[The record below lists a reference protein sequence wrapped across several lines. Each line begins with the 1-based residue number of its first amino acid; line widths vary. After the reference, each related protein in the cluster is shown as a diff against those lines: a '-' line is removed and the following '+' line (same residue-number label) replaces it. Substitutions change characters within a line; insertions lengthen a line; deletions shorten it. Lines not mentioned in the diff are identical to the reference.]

1 MTGIQFRQ
9 ARYCV
14 AARPTGS
21 TARLLLAPYAS
32 GSNIHAVLSLRRQR
46 RRCYSRSHWYINKWA
61 QANPFRRIIS
71 TRSSSL
77 WRWREGRHGL
87 ATRSGVGGDGA
98 LPVGHLFSNAKPVV
112 DFGVREFHA
121 LMFRHL
127 HPGERTRGLT
137 HAISACRTTT
147 NINLSAAC
155 SRKIWVR
162 WTLNSGRCPQ
172 IDLGAGSSVFAKW
185 PA

>member
-1 MTGIQFRQ
+1 MFGYLCCVQPAGTSPFHSGLRDDGYSIQAGAILCGCATHQVDSSAFAGTVRFWFQ
-9 ARYCV
+9 HPC
-14 AARPTGS
+14 P
-21 TARLLLAPYAS
+21 LPF
-32 GSNIHAVLSLRRQR
+32 RRQR

-98 LPVGHLFSNAKPVV
+98 LPVGHLFSSAKPVV

-127 HPGERTRGLT
+127 HPGERTRRLT
-137 HAISACRTTT
+137 RAISACRTTT

-155 SRKIWVR
+155 SREI
-162 WTLNSGRCPQ
+162 
-172 IDLGAGSSVFAKW
+172 
-185 PA
+185 

>member
-14 AARPTGS
+14 AERPTRS

-32 GSNIHAVLSLRRQR
+32 GSNIHAPFPFRRQR

-71 TRSSSL
+71 TRSPSL
-77 WRWREGRHGL
+77 WRWREGRQGL

-98 LPVGHLFSNAKPVV
+98 LPVGHLFSSAKPVV

-121 LMFRHL
+121 LMFGHL
-127 HPGERTRGLT
+127 HPGGAYVALDTCNLCMQNNHKHQSFSGLFP
-137 HAISACRTTT
+137 RD
-147 NINLSAAC
+147 LSALDAE
-155 SRKIWVR
+155 
-162 WTLNSGRCPQ
+162 
-172 IDLGAGSSVFAKW
+172 LGAL
-185 PA
+185 PAD